1 MLAHDLDAHPCSSSE
16 FQIIFKKR
24 QVESVKLS
32 SDSSVKGLEAEAA
45 QARRA
50 VAQMEAAAKKDR
62 ANWVSELEMQKF
74 EVCSSFFTCFRP
86 SIVVR

>member
-1 MLAHDLDAHPCSSSE
+1 
-16 FQIIFKKR
+16 
-24 QVESVKLS
+24 VESVKLS

-74 EVCSSFFTCFRP
+74 EVCSSVLLIFSGSAGRRGWGNDAGVAAAACP
-86 SIVVR
+86 SLPAAAAC